1 MKAPIQYLTESSNTM
16 QGSVSFRVFVGGQDS
31 RTRRAISL
39 PAIGIDSNQTTLA
52 ERVGSNRRVIGPDSM
67 PWHHE
72 GVVNVEDNAVILVEI
87 KKTTPSSSIAKRGW
101 AKLGNGDLSRTQS
114 NYLVFVVH
122 HLSPLIK
129 VQSIH
134 TKSTL
139 MGGHPFLQG
148 RMTVVED
155 IVGAGIILPTITEAS
170 IRRQT
175 PISLVNVTVIQA
187 GPENVKAVMTPATTE
202 GQKPVLEFK
211 HFRKIRLK

>member
-16 QGSVSFRVFVGGQDS
+16 TGSISFRVFVGGQDS
-31 RTRRAISL
+31 L
-39 PAIGIDSNQTTLA
+39 PAIGIEGNQTPLA
-52 ERVGSNRRVIGPDSM
+52 ERFGSNRKFIGPDSL
-67 PWHHE
+67 PWHHQ
-72 GVVNVEDNAVILVEI
+72 GVVNVEDNAVIFVEI

-101 AKLGNGDLSRTQS
+101 AKLSNGDLSRMQT

-134 TKSTL
+134 TKSEI
-139 MGGHPFLQG
+139 GGERPFIQG
-148 RMTVVED
+148 RMSVVD
-155 IVGAGIILPTITEAS
+155 DVVGAGIILPTITEAAM
-170 IRRQT
+170 RRQT
-175 PISLVNVTVIQA
+175 PISLVNITTIQA
-187 GPENVKAVMTPATTE
+187 GPENVKAVLTPATTE